1 MAGGRAPWAAVA
13 LLAAGLLL
21 AACGGA
27 ARDAS
32 VSGDAPGKRQ
42 RGASPESYR
51 QALVSAT
58 KPVSAALAGIPSAK
72 ALKALSQRLA
82 QAEQAAGGAADQLEQ
97 VSPPDDV
104 RAEHA
109 DLVQAFR
116 QLNADLGSLRDAV
129 EGRALCASS
138 AAMARLG
145 TSDGP
150 VAVRDASQAMAAK
163 GGAQGYRL
171 DLAFPAT
178 PKEQS
183 RRLPNG
189 QFVRP
194 GSRTG
199 RGELTIANSSDS
211 DYVVTLALGRR
222 PALSVYVRKGSKDK
236 VTGIRDGTYRIY
248 TTTGVDWDPKS
259 RAFTRD
265 CTFERF
271 EDSFKFQTTETA
283 TRTEWT
289 TWEITL
295 EPAAG
300 GNAQTR
306 EVDPSDFPVA

>member
-1 MAGGRAPWAAVA
+1 MAGGRAPRTAAA
-13 LLAAGLLL
+13 ILAAGLLL
-21 AACGGA
+21 AACGGV

-32 VSGDAPGKRQ
+32 SGDAPAAGQ

-51 QALVSAT
+51 LALVSAT
-58 KPVSAALAGIPSAK
+58 KPVSAALAGIAGAK
-72 ALKALSQRLA
+72 ALEALSQRLV
-82 QAEQAAGGAADQLEQ
+82 QAEQAAGQAADQLEQ
-97 VSPPDDV
+97 VTPPQDV

-116 QLNADLGSLRDAV
+116 QLNADLGGLRDAA

-138 AAMARLG
+138 AVMARLG
-145 TSDGP
+145 TTDGP
-150 VAVRDASQAMAAK
+150 AAVRDASEALAAK
-163 GGAQGYRL
+163 GGARGYRV
-171 DLAFPAT
+171 DLTFPAT
-178 PKEQS
+178 PKEQN

-199 RGELTIANSSDS
+199 RGELTIDNSGDR
-211 DYVVTLALGRR
+211 DYVITLALGKR

-236 VTGIRDGTYRIY
+236 VTGIRDGTYQIFS
-248 TTTGVDWDPKS
+248 TTGVDWDPKS

-271 EDSFKFQTTETA
+271 EDSFKFATTQTA

-295 EPAAG
+295 EPVAG